1 MKRFTT
7 QHKSNYRDIM
17 QKTSKNS
24 NGNSLLQPLGFFFKY
39 QNIKKI
45 RHFQYKTALH
55 IFGPHLQLTSK
66 LPIYHSIFIEI
77 SR

>member
-24 NGNSLLQPLGFFFKY
+24 NGNSLLQPLVFFKY
-39 QNIKKI
+39 QNIKKKKTLSIQDSLTYI
-45 RHFQYKTALH
+45 RAPFATD
-55 IFGPHLQLTSK
+55 I
-66 LPIYHSIFIEI
+66 
-77 SR
+77 

>member
-24 NGNSLLQPLGFFFKY
+24 NGNSLLQPLVFFKY

>member
-24 NGNSLLQPLGFFFKY
+24 NGNSLLQPLVFFKY
-39 QNIKKI
+39 QNIKKKKTFSIQDSLTYI
-45 RHFQYKTALH
+45 RAPFATD
-55 IFGPHLQLTSK
+55 I
-66 LPIYHSIFIEI
+66 
-77 SR
+77 